1 MRRRVEAADYKVK
14 LEIFEGPLDL
24 LLYLIKKDE
33 IDIFDIPLARVI
45 EQYQLFLSIM
55 RDLDPNACGEFL
67 VMAANLMEIKSKLL
81 LPREELEEEEAL
93 ADEDA
98 LAFEDM
104 DDEEAV
110 LMTVEGVA
118 KRGRGRSTRSGKRRD
133 QSSDVV
139 WVEPD
144 TIDLFTEEPDAPE
157 VTATALSIVVPNL
170 GGETVRYQKLLLDA
184 GETPVVL
191 VRARNQTPSK

>member
-1 MRRRVEAADYKVK
+1 MTEAAPAPPPPSRVVSSRAQ
-14 LEIFEGPLDL
+14 G
-24 LLYLIKKDE
+24 
-33 IDIFDIPLARVI
+33 FDVP
-45 EQYQLFLSIM
+45 
-55 RDLDPNACGEFL
+55 
-67 VMAANLMEIKSKLL
+67 
-81 LPREELEEEEAL
+81 EELEEEEAL